1 MTEHT
6 TTGDGD
12 TRGRR
17 EQRPAATGTAYTTG
31 ANRTSG
37 PGVTKGTMDPN
48 RTTGPDDTT
57 GTPGP
62 GHTTVPGHTPGPAHT
77 PGPGGTS
84 APAPAPA
91 TGTGTPGPADSK
103 GATGSRDTRDTRS
116 PLVAGHEGEG
126 RAEGRASGAS
136 AGHLLPNEE
145 TDKLSLRLQHA
156 VGGFVDGPRSAVEEA
171 DHVLEEAASR
181 FTDAVNQRRRTL
193 RATWESGGGERG
205 SSADTEQLR
214 LALRDYRELTERLL
228 RL

>member
-6 TTGDGD
+6 TTGDGN

-31 ANRTSG
+31 ATGASG
-37 PGVTKGTMDPN
+37 SGITKSTVDPN
-48 RTTGPDDTT
+48 RTTGPND
-57 GTPGP
+57 
-62 GHTTVPGHTPGPAHT
+62 AM
-77 PGPGGTS
+77 
-84 APAPAPA
+84 
-91 TGTGTPGPADSK
+91 
-103 GATGSRDTRDTRS
+103 GATGSTHTAGPVHTTGPTDTMCATDPT
-116 PLVAGHEGEG
+116 EG
-126 RAEGRASGAS
+126 RSGGRTEGRSGGRTEGRSEGGATGASTGS

-156 VGGFVDGPRSAVEEA
+156 VGGFVDGPRTSVEEA

-193 RATWESGGGERG
+193 RASWQTAGEERP
-205 SSADTEQLR
+205 SSSDTEQLR